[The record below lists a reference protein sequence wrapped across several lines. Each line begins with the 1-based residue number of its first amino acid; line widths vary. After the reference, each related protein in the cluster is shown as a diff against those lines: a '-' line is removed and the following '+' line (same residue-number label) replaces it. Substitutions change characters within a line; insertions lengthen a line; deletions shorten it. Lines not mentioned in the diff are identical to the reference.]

1 MLSVF
6 VKCIFKDI
14 LRGKFIDRGKV
25 INNITSVN
33 ADNKDAKGV
42 TVATSFVFAT
52 LKFKHDRHFTSV
64 NHETNDDSF
73 RVSGVLFSPFAVFI
87 GPSHVNV
94 LAVKESTNRRQ
105 CGGCAVL

>member
-6 VKCIFKDI
+6 LRIFYGVNSLTGI
-14 LRGKFIDRGKV
+14 KV

-33 ADNKDAKGV
+33 ADSKDAKGV
-42 TVATSFVFAT
+42 TVATSFVLAT
-52 LKFKHDRHFTSV
+52 LKFRQRRHGISV

-105 CGGCAVL
+105 CCGGAVL